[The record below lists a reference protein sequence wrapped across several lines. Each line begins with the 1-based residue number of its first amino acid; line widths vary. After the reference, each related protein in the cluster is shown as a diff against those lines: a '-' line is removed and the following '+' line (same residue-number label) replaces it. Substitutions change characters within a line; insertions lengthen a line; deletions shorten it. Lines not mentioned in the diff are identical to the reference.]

1 MAILA
6 QPPLHIATASNN
18 TAGAI
23 VRRKWQPGRAESSKW
38 DGSLSVG
45 GKLGCKVLALQ
56 SSSHELPLLQLH
68 VHGGGL
74 PVSKFQ
80 PPTSL
85 VSTKWHWMGSL
96 GVNHRSPRKGKAG
109 RGDNDRSSSGEEAK
123 DEETLDEQK
132 DSNINGDEESA
143 ENQES
148 GRDEP
153 NPNET
158 PLQSEESKSGFW
170 RKIWEP
176 GQKDEEETLD
186 EQKDSNIN
194 GDEENAEN
202 QESGGDEPNPNET
215 PLQSE
220 ESKSGFWRKIWEPG
234 QKDEDNTLGPE
245 EELLVQDLESL
256 RFDWKGLLDPSPEN
270 LIALGFTVL
279 LTLALFK
286 ILSQLV
292 LVVITIL
299 LSALKYTVLAALLV
313 GLLIFLI

>member
-6 QPPLHIATASNN
+6 QQPLHIATASNN
-18 TAGAI
+18 TAGAK
-23 VRRKWQPGRAESSKW
+23 VRRKWQPGRTESSKW
-38 DGSLSVG
+38 DGSVSVG
-45 GKLGCKVLALQ
+45 RKLGGRVLARQ

-68 VHGGGL
+68 VHGGDL

-80 PPTSL
+80 PSTSR

-109 RGDNDRSSSGEEAK
+109 RGDNNRSSSGEEAK
-123 DEETLDEQK
+123 DEEETLDEQN

-176 GQKDEEETLD
+176 GQKDED
-186 EQKDSNIN
+186 Y
-194 GDEENAEN
+194 
-202 QESGGDEPNPNET
+202 
-215 PLQSE
+215 
-220 ESKSGFWRKIWEPG
+220 
-234 QKDEDNTLGPE
+234 TLGPE

-279 LTLALFK
+279 LALALFK